1 MFSIISLVRGPLFQR
16 AISLSTSDTVGQI
29 KYRVNPAYMAAGL
42 VSSFTGAVAILSLYY
57 GYWELGR
64 TFSLHPLEVA
74 RAFGAPLFDGLD
86 GNVRPQ
92 DIDFERGE
100 VVVRYG
106 ALERNGW
113 EKVLR
118 VEETKTQA
126 IRPPWQGE
134 VFG

>member
-1 MFSIISLVRGPLFQR
+1 MLQR
-16 AISLSTSDTVGQI
+16 AISFSTSDTAEQI
-29 KYRVNPAYMAAGL
+29 KYRVNPAYIAAG
-42 VSSFTGAVAILSLYY
+42 VASSLAGAVAILPLYY

-86 GNVRPQ
+86 GNVTPQ
-92 DIDFERGE
+92 DIDFERGD
-100 VVVRYG
+100 VAVRYG

-126 IRPPWQGE
+126 IRPPWRGE
-134 VFG
+134 IFG